1 MEGNKDEALRC
12 VRIAEEAIA
21 QGNKDRALKFIK
33 IAQRLN
39 RDLPLQSL
47 LDTCQRLHSPSST
60 SSTTTSSAAPA
71 KLGKLHESNAERN
84 YTDENVNLIRE
95 IKAKSDYYAI
105 LGLEKSCSVEEIRK
119 AYRKLSLKVH
129 PDKNKAP
136 GSEDAFKK
144 VSKAFK
150 CLSDDGSRR
159 MYDQTGTADD
169 DFGNSEVNHFRRRRR
184 RATAAHDFFDDEF
197 DPDEIFRA
205 FFGHSDVFSRNHV
218 YRTRGTGNHN
228 VHRHEFNAGSGGG
241 RHHNVMLLIQLLP
254 FLIIVLLA
262 YLPFSEPE
270 YSLHK
275 HYSYQVPMTTE
286 QHGVQFFVKSKAF
299 EMNYPAGSEA
309 RAAVEESVI
318 RDYRNML
325 RRYCQV
331 EMQRRSWNRN
341 LPAPHC
347 DKLQTFAVVA

>member
-12 VRIAEEAIA
+12 VRIAQEAIA
-21 QGNKDRALKFIK
+21 SGNKERALKFLT
-33 IAQRLN
+33 IARRLN

-47 LDTCQRLHSPSST
+47 LDTCHRLDSRS
-60 SSTTTSSAAPA
+60 SSAAAAPA
-71 KLGKLHESNAERN
+71 DAPSPPREVRNN
-84 YTDENVNLIRE
+84 YTEENVNLIRE
-95 IKAKSDYYAI
+95 IKSKSDYYAI
-105 LGLEKSCSVEEIRK
+105 LGLEKNSSVEEIRK

-159 MYDQTGTADD
+159 IYDQTGTLHEFD
-169 DFGNSEVNHFRRRRR
+169 NSEVNSFRRRRR
-184 RATAAHDFFDDEF
+184 RATATTTTRDFFDEEF

-205 FFGHSDVFSRNHV
+205 FFGHSDVFGRNHV
-218 YRTRGTGNHN
+218 YRGRGMGNQHN
-228 VHRHEFNAGSGGG
+228 QRHEFNAGSGG

-262 YLPFSEPE
+262 YLPFSDPE

-275 HYSYQVPMTTE
+275 HYAYQVPKTTP
-286 QHGVQFFVKSKAF
+286 QHGVQFFVKSAAF
-299 EMNYPAGSEA
+299 EARYPPGSDA
-309 RAAVEESVI
+309 RRAVEESVVK
-318 RDYRNML
+318 DYRNML

-347 DKLQTFAVVA
+347 DKLKSFAGVA